1 MEYPEIPGYRILKP
15 LGQGGM
21 AMVYLAIQE
30 NFQREVAVKIMSQKL
45 LSDSSFGERFLR
57 EARIVAQLSH
67 QNIVPVFDV
76 GRHGDFHYIAMELLP
91 GGDLKERLANGVPLI
106 EGIGIVHQI
115 AAALHYAASKGF
127 VHRDIKPEN
136 ILFREDGSA
145 IVSDFGI
152 ARSTNSET
160 HMTLTG
166 TIIGTPSY
174 MSPEQAQA
182 LDLDGR
188 SDIYSLGI
196 ILFEILTGHVPFT
209 ADSAISI
216 GIKHITDP
224 IPELPEEVEEFQ
236 EFIDKA
242 MAKRPED
249 RFQNGQEFIEALEEL
264 ENNLNQGSNATV
276 VMKSSDMKRRA
287 RAARAATGGRTTN
300 ISRTKAG
307 GRTRTVGGR
316 NRNSRIEEPNSF
328 LLSKKGILAM
338 SVAGAVVLGGAGAW
352 YLSSEISSRS
362 APPSAS
368 LAASGL
374 SQKTISLITGG
385 QKAMQEG
392 RFYEPVDD
400 NAQYYFTT
408 ALALA
413 PLSTDALDGIKQLLI
428 RYLDQAQ
435 AQLVTGNSEQASAWL
450 NRSSQIAFYANDPAL
465 LQRQQKLR
473 ADIFQFQQQQFRQ
486 DEKQQRIVSLLKAAN
501 KALAENRLIAPAEA
515 NAYDKFQTILSLDPE
530 SRVAIA
536 GITSIAESF
545 LNQAQREA
553 AGKNY
558 DRAREL
564 LAEAVQVDSQH
575 PSFDQ
580 ISQQIS
586 QLEEQDRK
594 QAMLLAQ
601 QERNQAE
608 AKLLQERQEAEQRR
622 VASIEKLLAD
632 AEAALKAGRLQEP
645 AGNNAF
651 EQYRK
656 VLSLDPAN
664 TKALAGLKSVG
675 EQYVSLAEA
684 ALAKGRWSEA
694 DKQLQNAQKLLPNNE
709 RFLAVRKAVIEA
721 AEEFARNEDLQKQ
734 RQQQL
739 STLLA
744 AAKSDVSA
752 GRLSAPAGNNALE
765 KFAQVLSVD
774 GSNKTALA
782 GREKIA
788 NSLASDA
795 RKAIKSQQF
804 TLAESSLATLLR
816 FFPNDANG
824 VKIKTELTSA
834 RKQVSER
841 NQELDRLLGQAGALS
856 RESLS
861 VASNE
866 QLRDLYNSILK
877 LDAGNAAAKSG
888 LKKVNGF
895 NINAAQKAIAERNFA
910 IAKKNIEILESK
922 SPRQRELPT
931 LKAQLQQVI
940 ANRAQVNE
948 LLSRAESSF
957 NRLDW
962 EGDADDNREYLQ
974 QAYSNILGAK
984 QLDPGYPAI
993 NQSLLALEQ
1002 KYAEGIRVYYE
1013 ASLFTKGTLLFEQ
1026 ASETELPT
1034 EKIAAQKKILDDR
1047 KSEYDKKNKKK
1058 NLTRQ
1063 MGIF

>member
-30 NFQREVAVKIMSQKL
+30 NFQREVAVKVMSQKL

-91 GGDLKERLANGVPLI
+91 GGDLKERLANGLPLA
-106 EGIGIVHQI
+106 EGINIVHQI
-115 AAALHYAASKGF
+115 AVALHYAASKGF

-145 IVSDFGI
+145 VVSDFGI
-152 ARSTNSET
+152 ARSTDSET

-182 LDLDGR
+182 QELDGR
-188 SDIYSLGI
+188 SDLYSLGI

-209 ADSAISI
+209 AESAISI

-242 MAKRPED
+242 MAKKPED
-249 RFQNGQEFIEALEEL
+249 RFQSGQQFVEALEEL
-264 ENNLNQGSNATV
+264 EDALNQGSNATV
-276 VMKSSDMKRRA
+276 VMKSSDIKRRA

-300 ISRTKAG
+300 ISRTKVGRSRTSG
-307 GRTRTVGGR
+307 GTTGAARMRA
-316 NRNSRIEEPNSF
+316 SRAEQPDSF
-328 LLSKKGILAM
+328 LFSKKGILAM
-338 SVAGAVVLGGAGAW
+338 SVAGAVAIGGAGAW
-352 YLSSEISSRS
+352 YYSSQIADRGV
-362 APPSAS
+362 PPSAS

-374 SQKTISLITGG
+374 SQKTISLISGG

-392 RFYEPVDD
+392 RFYEPVDN

-413 PLSTDALDGIKQLLI
+413 PMSTDALDGIKQLLI

-435 AQLVTGNSEQASAWL
+435 AQLVTGDSEQASAWL

-473 ADIFQFQQQQFRQ
+473 TDIFQYQQQQFRQ
-486 DEKQQRIVSLLKAAN
+486 DEKEQRIVTLLRAAN
-501 KALAENRLIAPAEA
+501 KALAEDRLTAPAKD
-515 NAYDKFQTILSLDPE
+515 NAYDKFQAILTLDPE
-530 SRVAIA
+530 SRVAMA
-536 GITSIAESF
+536 GITSIAGNF
-545 LNQAQREA
+545 LDQAQREA

-558 DRAREL
+558 DRARAL

-575 PSFDQ
+575 PSFEQ

-601 QERNQAE
+601 QERNEAE
-608 AKLLQERQEAEQRR
+608 AKLLKARQQAEQQRL
-622 VASIEKLLAD
+622 AEIKTLLAD
-632 AEAALKAGRLQEP
+632 ADSAFDAGR
-645 AGNNAF
+645 GNSAL
-651 EQYRK
+651 EKYRQ

-664 TKALAGLKSVG
+664 DVALAGLKSVG
-675 EQYVSLAEA
+675 EQYVALAET
-684 ALAKGRWSEA
+684 ALSKGRLSEA
-694 DKQLQNAQKLLPNNE
+694 EKQLQNAQKLLPNNAK
-709 RFLAVRKAVIEA
+709 FLSVRKAVIDA
-721 AEEFARNEDLQKQ
+721 AEELARNEDLQQQ

-739 STLLA
+739 SQLLA
-744 AAKSDVSA
+744 AAKADINA

-774 GSNKTALA
+774 GDNKAALA

-788 NSLASDA
+788 NSLAADA

-816 FFPNDANG
+816 FFPKDSNG
-824 VKIKTELTSA
+824 GKIKNELTNA

-841 NQELDRLLGQAGALS
+841 NQELDRLLGQASALS
-856 RESLS
+856 RETLS

-877 LDAGNAAAKSG
+877 LDAGNGAAKAG
-888 LKKVNGF
+888 LKKVNNF
-895 NINAAQKAIAERNFA
+895 NINAAQTAIAERDFSA
-910 IAKKNIEILESK
+910 AEKNIKILEAK
-922 SPRQRELPT
+922 SPRLRELPT
-931 LKAQLQQVI
+931 LKAQLTQAI
-940 ANRAQVNE
+940 ANREQVE
-948 LLSRAESSF
+948 QLLSRAQSAYK
-957 NRLDW
+957 RLDW
-962 EGDADDNREYLQ
+962 SGDAGDNREYLQ
-974 QAYSNILGAK
+974 EAYSNILGAK
-984 QLDPGYPAI
+984 QLDPSYSAI
-993 NQSLLALEQ
+993 NQSLLTLEQ
-1002 KYAEGIRVYYE
+1002 KYAEGIRAYYE
-1013 ASLFTKGTLLFEQ
+1013 TSSFTKGILLFEQ
-1026 ASETELPT
+1026 AAETGLPK
-1034 EKIAAQKKILDDR
+1034 EQIAAQKKILDDR
-1047 KSEYDKKNKKK
+1047 KAEYEKKNKKK